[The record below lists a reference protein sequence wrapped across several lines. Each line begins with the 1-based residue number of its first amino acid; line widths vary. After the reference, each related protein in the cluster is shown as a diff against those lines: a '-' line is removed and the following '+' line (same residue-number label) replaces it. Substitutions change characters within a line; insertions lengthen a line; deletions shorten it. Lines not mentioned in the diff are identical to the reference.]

1 MSNAEQL
8 KKLEERINELQEL
21 TCRSF
26 DPKEVM
32 TTLIPDDERTLK
44 YIAWNVEDKIAIVES
59 VDGGVGGL
67 VLKLNHKNFED
78 CVYITLSFLDFFNVY
93 FVGRDLKVLHRI
105 EDIPADMLFD
115 VINTQ
120 LDNVVKMNIDFSL
133 N

>member
-1 MSNAEQL
+1 
-8 KKLEERINELQEL
+8 LEERINELQEL